1 MEAVVP
7 GGMVRMDPASLAADR
22 AEGSAQGQGRGGLD
36 PGPLSYEFFFFFC
49 FFNLIYRGGHFNRL
63 GKYLIYRDLPS
74 EAVVIT
80 ASKNQFCLPRLIF
93 SVVVLPYSPLPSP
106 FGHLD

>member
-36 PGPLSYEFFFFFC
+36 PGPFELRVFFLFLFF
-49 FFNLIYRGGHFNRL
+49 
-63 GKYLIYRDLPS
+63 
-74 EAVVIT
+74 
-80 ASKNQFCLPRLIF
+80 
-93 SVVVLPYSPLPSP
+93 
-106 FGHLD
+106 